1 MRHYCFKM
9 KVRANNINSDLA
21 PSWVNSILSW
31 GHVVRKRQKW
41 IFGPTYQKHILDEA
55 MMAVA
60 FGYNVPLLEKV
71 LKVSLPSEI
80 DDVLSLFSHQI
91 FVETRAN
98 GNIII
103 HN

>member
-1 MRHYCFKM
+1 VRHNCFKM

-21 PSWVNSILSW
+21 PSWVNPILSW
-31 GHVVRKRQKW
+31 GHVVKKRQKW

-55 MMAVA
+55 MMAVV
-60 FGYNVPLLEKV
+60 FGYNVLLLEKV

-80 DDVLSLFSHQI
+80 DDVLSLFFFFF
-91 FVETRAN
+91 FVETSAN

>member
-9 KVRANNINSDLA
+9 KVRENNINSDLS
-21 PSWVNSILSW
+21 PSWVNPTLSW

-41 IFGPTYQKHILDEA
+41 TFGPTYQKHILDEA
-55 MMAVA
+55 VMAVV
-60 FGYNVPLLEKV
+60 FGYNVPLLEKI
-71 LKVSLPSEI
+71 LKLSLPSEI
-80 DDVLSLFSHQI
+80 DDVLSLFSRKI
-91 FVETRAN
+91 FVETSAN